1 MPPRA
6 ATLPLL
12 LVQGSWPEARELA
25 RVTREQGSPLE
36 RHMAAVI
43 LGKLAYF
50 HDNQPEAWAMVRDLV
65 PRGPDSEP
73 EDGLFPYAIEML
85 RLATRMLLDSGD
97 TASAGD
103 WLRAHDR
110 WLDWSGSTRGRAESS
125 LLKARIHEH
134 KGDLTK
140 AVKAAE
146 KALCLASDPRQPLVL
161 QEVHHFLGQ
170 VAMNDGRYPDADR
183 EIHLALDLADACAAP
198 HARARALLSLAT
210 LYART
215 GRAHDARPLL
225 DDVRTIASNLEVD
238 ALLGEVDDLE
248 SGLATATST
257 SSLTPR
263 EVEVLQLVAQ
273 GITDA
278 EVAEH
283 LYISPRTV
291 GQHLRS
297 IYNKLGVSSRTAAAS
312 AAIKEKLV

>member
-12 LVQGSWPEARELA
+12 LVQGSWSEARDLA
-25 RVTREQGSPLE
+25 RITRVQGSPLE
-36 RHMAAVI
+36 RHMATTI
-43 LGKLAYF
+43 LGNLAYC
-50 HDNQPEAWAMVRDLV
+50 QGGQREAWAMVRDLV

-85 RLATRMLLDSGD
+85 RLATRLTLDAGD

-134 KGDLTK
+134 KGDLAK
-140 AVKAAE
+140 ADEAAE
-146 KALCLASDPRQPLVL
+146 DALRRATDPRQPLVL
-161 QEVHHFLGQ
+161 QQIHHFRGQ
-170 VAMNDGRYPDADR
+170 VAMNDERYVDA
-183 EIHLALDLADACAAP
+183 ECQMHLALDLAAECAAP
-198 HARARALLSLAT
+198 YERARALLLLAD

-215 GRAHDARPLL
+215 GRAHDARPLI
-225 DDVRTIASNLEVD
+225 DEVRTIAGNLEVD
-238 ALLGEVDDLE
+238 ALLSEIDDLE

-263 EVEVLQLVAQ
+263 EIEVLQLVAQ

-297 IYNKLGVSSRTAAAS
+297 IYNKLGVSSRTAATS
-312 AAIKEKLV
+312 AAIKDNLV